1 MLQIRCTFAV
11 KYFKM
16 RKTLM
21 RYSLHSDF
29 IIYLIRILIGF
40 SIGYF
45 LYISFPEYSAIWA
58 LISIVLVISPDDT
71 EATKIAFDRTKSNFI
86 GSATGILFYFT
97 NLPQMWSML
106 LGVITSVAICRLFNI
121 LSVAR
126 TAMVAMIIVVVHEHQ
141 LKSYVAALDRFA
153 CVTIGCLIGLIV
165 TLTTSY
171 FIKILR
177 EKYSMEIFSE

>member
-1 MLQIRCTFAV
+1 
-11 KYFKM
+11 M
-16 RKTLM
+16 RKTLL

-45 LYISFPEYSAIWA
+45 LYIRFPQYSAIWT
-58 LISIVLVISPDDT
+58 LISIVLVITPDDK
-71 EATKIAFDRTKSNFI
+71 EATKIAIDRTKSNLI

-106 LGVITSVAICRLFNI
+106 LGIITSVAICRLFNI

-126 TAMVAMIIVVVHEHQ
+126 TAMVAMIIVVVHEQQ
-141 LKSYVAALDRFA
+141 LKSYIAALDRFA
-153 CVTIGCLIGLIV
+153 CVTIGCIIGLIV
-165 TLTTSY
+165 TLITSY
-171 FIKILR
+171 LIKILR
-177 EKYSMEIFSE
+177 NKYTMDIFNE